1 MCLLR
6 CARQVSTARGRPQ
19 AREPAGVQW
28 LVGTLPGLA
37 GSCGTPGGRCPERLH
52 SLTRAPL
59 AEFAAALGAALH
71 PGHGCFLLNLHSL
84 EGPHPVATFKNGLL
98 GGAWS
103 ADSSDSNGPSASS
116 GTCFAVAA
124 QRQRNVCVV
133 VARGLALPA
142 DQAAAGRLLLS
153 EAQRVAEAA
162 GYRFPAG
169 SRACRQLQLP

>member
-1 MCLLR
+1 MSQLASNGWLR
-6 CARQVSTARGRPQ
+6 RSRAWLGAAGHLV
-19 AREPAGVQW
+19 AGV
-28 LVGTLPGLA
+28 LSACIP
-37 GSCGTPGGRCPERLH
+37 
-52 SLTRAPL
+52 LTRAPL

-103 ADSSDSNGPSASS
+103 ADSDSNGPSASS